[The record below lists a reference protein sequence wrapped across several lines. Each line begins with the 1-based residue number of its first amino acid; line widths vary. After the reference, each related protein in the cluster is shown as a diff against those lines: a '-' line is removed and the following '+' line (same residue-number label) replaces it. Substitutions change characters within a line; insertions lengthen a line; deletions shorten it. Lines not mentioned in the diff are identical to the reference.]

1 LLGGVG
7 TTASAGGAALVRS
20 GQSTGTNIAG
30 TSTTIAGG
38 AATGNAASGSV
49 LVQTTT
55 AGASGTS
62 SQSQTTRLT
71 ISSTHSSFANTQL
84 LATSHD
90 SFSTALPVPV
100 VLAVSSTIDATS
112 TGDTTLYTVPTGER
126 ALITG
131 AIVRLITV
139 ATFTSVPDVSIN
151 DGTDDIFA
159 STTLTGVDTAEETWG
174 FSPAGRAV
182 SVAAGASVDLSV
194 DVAASAGTYDVIV
207 YLYGHLL

>member
-1 LLGGVG
+1 
-7 TTASAGGAALVRS
+7 
-20 GQSTGTNIAG
+20 
-30 TSTTIAGG
+30 
-38 AATGNAASGSV
+38 
-49 LVQTTT
+49 
-55 AGASGTS
+55 
-62 SQSQTTRLT
+62 
-71 ISSTHSSFANTQL
+71 
-84 LATSHD
+84 
-90 SFSTALPVPV
+90 LPVPV

-112 TGDTTLYTVPTGER
+112 TGDTSLYTVPTGER

-159 STTLTGVDTAEETWG
+159 SATLTGVDTAEETWG

-194 DVAASAGTYDVIV
+194 DMAASAGTYDIIV